1 LLQCFNASNKKLN
14 TTNEICVQLSCFFLN
29 YIFFDCITLNGE
41 AMSADRF
48 DYLADKIKNADFSD
62 YPFQHIC
69 IENFLSDSDFKEIIT
84 SDEINVP
91 SSDSDE
97 NLFDNLFDLSY
108 KIVPFAGCIID
119 QQEYINWHAGKKNS
133 AVYNSA
139 CDGVGMALRLEDP
152 KTKILQD
159 IRSFLADELFNQTI
173 SEKFGLELNLE
184 EHIIDNGIQKYL
196 DGYEISPHPDIRKKA
211 ITFMININPHE
222 NSEELE
228 HHAHLLEFE
237 PEREY
242 IKHFWAGNNS
252 IDRCLVPWA
261 WGKIAKSQT
270 KNNSLVLFA
279 PSNDTLHAVKA
290 SYDHLKAQRTQL
302 YGNIWY
308 QKDQA
313 SRKITWENLDIIELH
328 KKYKKV
334 SPVIQ
339 NLKSM
344 IPKSVKNFLTSFRKS
359 DQIIASRNKNV
370 NLDRAEIFNEQNGQ

>member
-1 LLQCFNASNKKLN
+1 M
-14 TTNEICVQLSCFFLN
+14 EWR
-29 YIFFDCITLNGE
+29 E
-41 AMSADRF
+41 AMSNRF
-48 DYLADKIKNADFSD
+48 NYLTDKIKNADFSD
-62 YPFQHIC
+62 YPFRHIY

-84 SDEINVP
+84 SDEINIP

-108 KIVPFAGCIID
+108 QIVPFAGCITD
-119 QQEYINWHAGKKNS
+119 QQEYMNWHAGKQTS
-133 AVYNSA
+133 VDYNSA
-139 CDGVGMALRLEDP
+139 CDGFGMALRLDDP

-242 IKHFWAGNNS
+242 IKHFWAGNND
-252 IDRCLVPWA
+252 IDRCLMPWD
-261 WGKIAKSQT
+261 WTKIVKSQT

-313 SRKITWENLDIIELH
+313 LAKIPWENLDIIELQ
-328 KKYKKV
+328 KRNQDFN
-334 SPVIQ
+334 PVLQ

-344 IPKSVKNFLTSFRKS
+344 IPQSVKNLLTSYRKS
-359 DQIIASRNKNV
+359 YQTNVSRNKNV
-370 NLDRAEIFNEQNGQ
+370 NLDRAENFNQRNGQ